1 MNIDDEFWN
10 NLDNIVK
17 IHNGYILSNEQI
29 KLIADEE
36 QKAYES
42 NIEEIKEVI
51 EEIENKL
58 KDKGF
63 WTEKTCGK
71 RTFKSSI

>member
-36 QKAYES
+36 QKAYE
-42 NIEEIKEVI
+42 
-51 EEIENKL
+51 
-58 KDKGF
+58 
-63 WTEKTCGK
+63 
-71 RTFKSSI
+71 